1 MKYNSF
7 LYAQR
12 QEFDYKFILELDFLP
27 RFPLIY
33 RLEYCP
39 KSEPVNLQIW
49 VDIDI
54 IEKRVMYDEHTLFW
68 RTSNMFDIL
77 SQF

>member
-1 MKYNSF
+1 MHKDRS
-7 LYAQR
+7 
-12 QEFDYKFILELDFLP
+12 
-27 RFPLIY
+27 LITN
-33 RLEYCP
+33 LSWIWLFASISP
-39 KSEPVNLQIW
+39 DLQAGVLSEPVNLQIW